1 MGRPHN
7 GGVVLALGQ
16 ARFLDDLHL
25 CASARDLSAS
35 GNRHSFALA
44 PRSFLATSF
53 VQPKAAATAEVYSVW
68 PPHGQL
74 RT

>member
-1 MGRPHN
+1 MGKPHN
-7 GGVVLALGQ
+7 GGVVLASGQ

-25 CASARDLSAS
+25 RDLARDLSAS
-35 GNRHSFALA
+35 SRHSFALA

-53 VQPKAAATAEVYSVW
+53 VQPKSAANAEVFSVW
-68 PPHGQL
+68 PPHGPL

>member
-1 MGRPHN
+1 MGKPLN
-7 GGVVLALGQ
+7 GGVVLASGQ

-25 CASARDLSAS
+25 CALARDLSAS
-35 GNRHSFALA
+35 SRHSFALA
-44 PRSFLATSF
+44 PRSFLATNF

>member
-1 MGRPHN
+1 MGKPHN
-7 GGVVLALGQ
+7 GGVASASGQ

-25 CASARDLSAS
+25 CALARDLSAS
-35 GNRHSFALA
+35 SRHSFALA
-44 PRSFLATSF
+44 PRSFLATNF

-74 RT
+74 KA

>member
-1 MGRPHN
+1 MGKPHN
-7 GGVVLALGQ
+7 GDLVLASGQ

-25 CASARDLSAS
+25 RALARDLRAS
-35 GNRHSFALA
+35 SRHSFALA
-44 PRSFLATSF
+44 PRSFLATNF

>member
-1 MGRPHN
+1 MGKPHN
-7 GGVVLALGQ
+7 GGVVLAPGQ

-25 CASARDLSAS
+25 RALARDLSAS
-35 GNRHSFALA
+35 SRHSFALA
-44 PRSFLATSF
+44 PRSFLATNS
-53 VQPKAAATAEVYSVW
+53 VLPKAAATAEVYSVW